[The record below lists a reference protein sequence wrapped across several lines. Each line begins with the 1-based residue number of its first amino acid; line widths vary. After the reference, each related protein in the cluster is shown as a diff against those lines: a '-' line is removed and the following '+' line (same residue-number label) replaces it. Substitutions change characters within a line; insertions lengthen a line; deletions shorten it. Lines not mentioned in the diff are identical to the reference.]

1 MKPRNGVGF
10 FLFLIFSRRNE
21 LKWRGH
27 NLLRRPR
34 YVATMWHGCSNSMTW
49 ISRKSPSFK
58 YSILFVGPRILIF
71 DSENKV
77 TVVTVAL

>member
-1 MKPRNGVGF
+1 MAGSEFTETSP
-10 FLFLIFSRRNE
+10 LC
-21 LKWRGH
+21 
-27 NLLRRPR
+27 R
-34 YVATMWHGCSNSMTW
+34 YHVAQVQQLHDLDFQ
-49 ISRKSPSFK
+49 KSPSFK